1 MITFSFEAIEALF
14 GSFFWPFVRVLALF
28 SVAPIIGQRTVP
40 ARLRIGLAALIA
52 FLVAPG
58 AGPAPEGSLS
68 SAAAFVLLA
77 QNMLVGIAIGFSMRV
92 AFAAMELAGDLIG
105 LQMGLS
111 FAGFVNPQS
120 SAQTP
125 LLGSYVST
133 IATIVFLGM
142 DGHLAMIASV
152 TDSFRSVPVDAGFAG
167 LMHWERLGAL
177 GAGLFANGLHIALP
191 VIASM
196 LIVNLALGVVARAAP
211 SLNIFSV
218 GFPVTLITGLA
229 LLTFMLPYIMARFV
243 QVLNGSFTALF

>member
-14 GSFFWPFVRVLALF
+14 GSFFWPFVRLLALF
-28 SVAPIIGQRTVP
+28 SVAPIIGLRTVP
-40 ARLRIGLAALIA
+40 ARVRIGLAALIA

-58 AGPAPEGSLS
+58 AGPVPEGSLS

-77 QNMLVGIAIGFSMRV
+77 QNMLVGMAIGFSMRV

-111 FAGFVNPQS
+111 FAGFVNPQTS
-120 SAQTP
+120 SQTP
-125 LLGSYVST
+125 LLGSFVST
-133 IATIVFLGM
+133 LAAIVFLGM
-142 DGHLAMIASV
+142 DGHIAMIASV

-196 LIVNLALGVVARAAP
+196 LIVNLALGVLARAAP

-218 GFPVTLITGLA
+218 GFPVTLITGLT
-229 LLTFMLPYIMARFV
+229 LLTFMLPFIMARFV